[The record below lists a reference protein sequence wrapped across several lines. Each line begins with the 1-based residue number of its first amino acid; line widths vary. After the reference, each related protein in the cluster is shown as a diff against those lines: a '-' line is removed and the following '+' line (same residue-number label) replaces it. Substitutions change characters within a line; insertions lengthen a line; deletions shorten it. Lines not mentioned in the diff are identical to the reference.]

1 MLKRRGAVNLMQQK
15 NITTGFQLNAAQNLY
30 LLYFLVLYQNTE
42 EEKNDQRI
50 THNAINQ
57 VMETTEALAPT
68 E

>member
-1 MLKRRGAVNLMQQK
+1 M
-15 NITTGFQLNAAQNLY
+15 TTGFQLNAAQNLY

-57 VMETTEALAPT
+57 VMETMEALTPT

>member
-1 MLKRRGAVNLMQQK
+1 MQQK

-42 EEKNDQRI
+42 EKNYQRI